1 MKAARARLSLVAGA
15 SSRDLSDV
23 ELATALAG
31 AEDWAV
37 VEAWR
42 RFAPMVL
49 TTAERAL
56 GSSAEAE
63 DLTQEVFYR
72 LVGTAK
78 SLRDPTRLRSFVYS
92 IAIRALRSELRYRR
106 VRAWLSF
113 QNPDT
118 LVDLR
123 HCTLDFES
131 RQLLERFYA
140 LLNRLSARDRLV
152 FLLRRVDGM
161 TIEEIAAAMDISL
174 STVKRAMAHAS
185 DRLSRWV
192 EADPNLAHL
201 VDGNLPGVW
210 RS

>member
-1 MKAARARLSLVAGA
+1 MKTGHARLSLVAGA
-15 SSRDLSDV
+15 SRRDLSDV
-23 ELATALAG
+23 ELAIALSS

-37 VEAWR
+37 AEAWR

-72 LVGTAK
+72 LVSTAK
-78 SLRDPTRLRSFVYS
+78 SLRDPNRLRSFVYS

-113 QNPDT
+113 QSPET

-123 HCTLDFES
+123 HCTLDPES
-131 RQLLERFYA
+131 RQLLQRLYA

-161 TIEEIAAAMDISL
+161 TIEEIAATMDISL

-185 DRLSRWV
+185 ERLSRWV
-192 EADPNLAHL
+192 EADPGLAGL
-201 VDGNLPGVW
+201 VDGNLPGAW
-210 RS
+210 PS

>member
-1 MKAARARLSLVAGA
+1 MKTGHARLSLVSGA
-15 SSRDLSDV
+15 SRRDLSDV
-23 ELATALAG
+23 ELAIALSD

-37 VEAWR
+37 AEAWR

-56 GSSAEAE
+56 GSSTEAE
-63 DLTQEVFYR
+63 DLTQEIFYR
-72 LVGTAK
+72 LVSTAK
-78 SLRDPTRLRSFVYS
+78 SLRDPNRLRSFVYS

-113 QNPDT
+113 QSPET

-123 HCTLDFES
+123 HCTLDPES
-131 RQLLERFYA
+131 RQLLQRLYV

-161 TIEEIAAAMDISL
+161 TIEEIATTMDISL

-185 DRLSRWV
+185 ERLSRWV
-192 EADPNLAHL
+192 EADPGLADFI
-201 VDGNLPGVW
+201 DGNLPGAW